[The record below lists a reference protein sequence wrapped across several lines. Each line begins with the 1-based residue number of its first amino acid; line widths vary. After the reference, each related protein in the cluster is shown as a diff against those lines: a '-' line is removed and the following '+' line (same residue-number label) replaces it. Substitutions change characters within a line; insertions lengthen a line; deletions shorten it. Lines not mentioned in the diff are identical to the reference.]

1 MSSIPAARLPAPGD
15 APPARRPFSSP
26 HDLDAF
32 LEELGRFERGEIS
45 AEAWRQ
51 FRLLHGAYGQRQ
63 DGVHMQRVKIPQG
76 VLSAHQLLA
85 VAEVAE
91 EHSRGFAHVTTRQN
105 VQLHFVSLRG
115 AEAAMRRLA
124 EAGVTTK
131 EACGNSVRNVTACP
145 LAGVA
150 RDEVFDVTPYA
161 EAFTRHFLRHPLS
174 SSLPRKFKVAFEGCP
189 DDHAAAAI
197 HDLGFVATLTEGG
210 RKAFTVRAAGG
221 TSTVPVSA
229 QVLVDALPAA
239 EVLELSEAV
248 IRVFHRLG
256 DRQHR
261 HANRMKFLVRKLGFE
276 AFRAEIQA
284 ERARVRAEGAP
295 RLPFDPERPP
305 EERAPRGARPPP
317 PSPEEIAARVR
328 AQVPRG
334 PGVVPAVRP
343 VLAPPLAS
351 LAAFERTNV
360 RPQRQAGY
368 AAVEVV
374 LPLGDATSAQLAVL
388 ADLVRAYGDG
398 SVRLTR
404 DQDAVLRWVR
414 LEDVPA
420 LHARLA
426 AAGLA
431 HDGAGTAANVTS
443 CPGAESCKLAVTQSR
458 GLGRLLEAHVR
469 AHPELAGAA
478 PGLDLKISGC
488 PNGCGQHHVSAIGF
502 QGSARKVGGKAVP
515 QYFVLLGGGLGKE
528 GARFGRLAAKI
539 PARRVPQALERLVAL
554 YREQRAPGEDAPAFF
569 ARLEPSRA
577 RAALS
582 DLGELSPEALTP
594 DDVVDLGESAEFRPE
609 TGEGECAT

>member
-1 MSSIPAARLPAPGD
+1 MSSLPVARAPAPPR
-15 APPARRPFSSP
+15 APPARAPFSNRL
-26 HDLDAF
+26 DLDAF

-51 FRLLHGAYGQRQ
+51 FRLVHGTYGQRQ
-63 DGVHMQRVKIPQG
+63 DDRHMQRVKIPQG
-76 VLSAHQLLA
+76 VLSADQLLA
-85 VAEVAE
+85 IAEVAQA
-91 EHSRGFAHVTTRQN
+91 HSRGFAHVTTRQN
-105 VQLHFVSLRG
+105 VQLHFVTLRG

-124 EAGVTTK
+124 EVGVTTR

-145 LAGVA
+145 FAGVA
-150 RDEVFDVTPYA
+150 EGEVFDVSPYA
-161 EAFTRHFLRHPLS
+161 EAVTRHFLRHPLS
-174 SSLPRKFKVAFEGCP
+174 SALPRKFKIAFEGCP
-189 DDHAAAAI
+189 EDHAAASI
-197 HDLGFVATLTEGG
+197 HDLGFVAALTEGG
-210 RKAFTVRAAGG
+210 RRAFTVRAAGG

-229 QVLVDALPAA
+229 PVLVDALPAA
-239 EVLELSEAV
+239 ELLELCEAV

-256 DRQHR
+256 DRTNR

-276 AFRAEIQA
+276 GFRAEVLS

-305 EERAPRGARPPP
+305 DERAPEGERPAPP
-317 PSPEEIAARVR
+317 GPQDVAARVR
-328 AQVPRG
+328 AQAPRG
-334 PGVVPAVRP
+334 PGVVPAPLP
-343 VLAPPLAS
+343 VLSPSLAAR
-351 LAAFERTNV
+351 AAFERTNV
-360 RPQRQAGY
+360 RPQRQGGY
-368 AAVEVV
+368 VTVEVV

-388 ADLVRAYGDG
+388 ADLARAYGDG
-398 SVRLTR
+398 SIRLTR

-414 LEDVPA
+414 REDVPA

-469 AHPELAGAA
+469 GHPELAA

-515 QYFVLLGGGLGKE
+515 QYFVLLGGGLGRD

-539 PARRVPQALERLVAL
+539 PARRVPAALDRLVAL
-554 YREQRAPGEDAPAFF
+554 YRAERADGEDAPAFF
-569 ARLEPSRA
+569 ARLDPARA
-577 RAALS
+577 RAALA
-582 DLGELSPEALTP
+582 ELAELTPAALTP
-594 DDVVDLGESAEFRPE
+594 ADVVDLGESAEFRPE